1 MVTANND
8 DISVQAFNR
17 GLKDMNAHFEFVL
30 ILSEFLWPF
39 GADVSSSLS
48 VVTGTCWPLRFIKTL
63 CPDTSRLVLIT
74 GKDTNHFTNRQINA
88 KEML

>member
-1 MVTANND
+1 
-8 DISVQAFNR
+8 
-17 GLKDMNAHFEFVL
+17 MNAHFEFVL

-74 GKDTNHFTNRQINA
+74 GKDKSFHKQTNKCKRDALKVVNG
-88 KEML
+88 